1 MAIYQIFGGKQ
12 LSGRVAVSGS
22 KNAALP
28 IISATLLTNQK
39 CVLKNVPDIL
49 DVRNLIK
56 ILEGLGSKISFEK
69 NVLSIDNSGVDSFEP
84 DPQLVK
90 KLRGSILLLG
100 PLLGRFKEAV
110 MPFPGGDLIGKR
122 PIDTHLQAF
131 RDLGVTV
138 EENGKLHLR
147 APKLA
152 GAEVILDEMSVTAT
166 ENAVMAA
173 VGAAG
178 QTEIHLADPSP
189 HVQDLCNF
197 LNALGANISGIGTN
211 DLVISGTGPDVLNK
225 MRGAE
230 YAIISDN
237 DVACS
242 LMNLAAASR
251 SEIIIENIETK
262 FLRAAFIKFRE
273 MNVNF
278 EVTERSITVKPPSGP
293 YRAVKIKGGIYPNL
307 MSDCLPPFA
316 VLATQAEGISPIHE
330 WMYEGRL
337 GYIHELSKMGA
348 KAVILDQHR
357 AEITGPT
364 KLHGTNVSSLD
375 VRSGMVLVIAALV
388 AEGKSVL
395 HDVEHIERGY
405 ENLVG
410 NLQNLGADIKRM
422 EE

>member
-1 MAIYQIFGGKQ
+1 MAIYQINGGRE
-12 LSGRVAVSGS
+12 LSGRVAVAGS

-28 IISATLLTNQK
+28 ILCATLLTREK
-39 CVLKNVPDIL
+39 CVIKNVPDIL
-49 DVRNLIK
+49 DIRNLIK

-69 NVLSIDNSGVDSFEP
+69 NILTVDNAAVDSFSP
-84 DPQLVK
+84 DPGLVK

-100 PLLGRFKEAV
+100 PLLARFKKAV
-110 MPFPGGDLIGKR
+110 IPFPGGDLIGKR
-122 PIDTHLQAF
+122 PIDIHLLAFKDLGAEISEGEKLHLQAAEL
-131 RDLGVTV
+131 RGTDL
-138 EENGKLHLR
+138 
-147 APKLA
+147 
-152 GAEVILDEMSVTAT
+152 ILMELSVTGT

-173 VGAAG
+173 LGATG
-178 QTEIHLADPSP
+178 RTEIHLADASP

-197 LNALGANISGIGTN
+197 LNALGAKISGVGTN
-211 DLVISGTGPDVLNK
+211 DLVVEGLGPDPAAKL
-225 MRGAE
+225 RGAE
-230 YAIISDN
+230 YTIISDN

-242 LMNLAAASR
+242 IMNLAAATK
-251 SEIIIENIETK
+251 SEITVENIDTK
-262 FLRAAFIKFRE
+262 FLRAAFIKLRE

-278 EVTERSITVKPPSGP
+278 EVAPKSVTIKKSTGP
-293 YRAVKIKGGIYPNL
+293 YRAIKIKGGIYPNL

-316 VLATQAEGISPIHE
+316 VLATQAEGTSPIHE

-364 KLHGTNVSSLD
+364 RLHGTNVSSLD

-405 ENLVG
+405 ENLVE
-410 NLQNLGADIKRM
+410 NLKAIGADIKRM